1 MDVNAFIAKAKQ
13 GAVTVEFTKINTG
26 EVRVMPC
33 TLNPTLLEAAG
44 INVTVEK
51 VDPGCA
57 HIAVWS
63 LDKEA
68 WRSFRVE
75 TVTNWYP
82 IDYETKQDPSISGSD
97 S

>member
-44 INVTVEK
+44 INVTVEN
-51 VDPGCA
+51 VDPSCA
-57 HIAVWS
+57 HLAVWS
-63 LDKEA
+63 
-68 WRSFRVE
+68 
-75 TVTNWYP
+75 
-82 IDYETKQDPSISGSD
+82 
-97 S
+97 

>member
-44 INVTVEK
+44 INVTVEN
-51 VDPGCA
+51 VDLAILEPLTGRAALCFLVA
-57 HIAVWS
+57 LHMYTFLHPSTVLSSA
-63 LDKEA
+63 
-68 WRSFRVE
+68 RSHTSRV
-75 TVTNWYP
+75 
-82 IDYETKQDPSISGSD
+82 
-97 S
+97 